1 MWTVKLY
8 RLRYLLITNLIPLL
22 GFSKYTTIYCLI
34 KKIDDD
40 KYVTYRYIQCNYIII
55 IIIISISIFYILWA
69 VLFQFPVCLQTLYD
83 RNACTKTIYFDEIEV
98 SVTSYSSLSNILILT
113 FNHSYWI
120 VSINQRFSCRKFLVG
135 FL

>member
-69 VLFQFPVCLQTLYD
+69 VLFIVTY
-83 RNACTKTIYFDEIEV
+83 NIYIFIFFNVIVYE
-98 SVTSYSSLSNILILT
+98 SL
-113 FNHSYWI
+113 
-120 VSINQRFSCRKFLVG
+120 
-135 FL
+135 